1 MVKCLFIGDEEND
14 LKIFKHALSDVFPG
28 ACCYTSENGLEAIE
42 ILDDYDLVPD
52 FIFLELDRTGHEAL
66 QFLCKVR
73 NIGAMKGVPVIVHAP
88 VAHPEKVE
96 MLREC
101 GALAIYFKPYE
112 YTGICNVLNLYI
124 GAEYASHQLN

>member
-1 MVKCLFIGDEEND
+1 MVKCLFIGDREED
-14 LKIFKHALSDVFPG
+14 LRIFKSALDDVFPG
-28 ACCYTSENGLEAIE
+28 ACCYTSANGLEAVDIM
-42 ILDDYDLVPD
+42 DDYDLVPD
-52 FIFLELDRTGHEAL
+52 FIFLELDKTGYEAL
-66 QFLCKVR
+66 QFMFRIKR
-73 NIGAMKGVPVIVHAP
+73 IDAMKGTPVIVHAP

-124 GAEYASHQLN
+124 GAEYASYQLN